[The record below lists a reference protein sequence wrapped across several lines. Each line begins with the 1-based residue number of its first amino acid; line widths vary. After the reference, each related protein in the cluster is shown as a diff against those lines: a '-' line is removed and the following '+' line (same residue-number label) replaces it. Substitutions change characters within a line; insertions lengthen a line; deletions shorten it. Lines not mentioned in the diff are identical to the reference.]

1 MTTVIRA
8 SVRIRSTHASILPI
22 DEKRWRVYCDKKN
35 FINEVVT
42 CLGYLDE
49 TRVLSGKGA
58 GRGQGRSAGEG
69 PRPFYRTF
77 KTVLGLYFLCCC
89 C

>member
-22 DEKRWRVYCDKKN
+22 DEKRWRVYCDKKKKS

-58 GRGQGRSAGEG
+58 GAGEVG
-69 PRPFYRTF
+69 GGGASA
-77 KTVLGLYFLCCC
+77 VLSDL
-89 C
+89 